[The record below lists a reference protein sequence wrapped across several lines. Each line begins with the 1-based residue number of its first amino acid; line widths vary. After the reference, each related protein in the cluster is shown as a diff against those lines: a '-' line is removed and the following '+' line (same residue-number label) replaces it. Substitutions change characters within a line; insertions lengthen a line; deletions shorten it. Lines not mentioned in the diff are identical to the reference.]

1 MRARLLA
8 PFLSIADR
16 DPFGQRHPQKD
27 RGSGDD
33 NALRTS
39 SSNRKCHVISDES
52 PDKTSGRASARNVVL
67 GFVWGFQRSL
77 FRSQK

>member
-1 MRARLLA
+1 MTVRLLA

-16 DPFGQRHPQKD
+16 DPFGQYHPQKD

-39 SSNRKCHVISDES
+39 SSNEKCPVISDES
-52 PDKTSGRASARNVVL
+52 RNKTSGGASARRVVL
-67 GFVWGFQRSL
+67 GFVWR
-77 FRSQK
+77 FRRPFI

>member
-1 MRARLLA
+1 MTVRLLA
-8 PFLSIADR
+8 PFLSIAHRDR
-16 DPFGQRHPQKD
+16 FGQCHPQKD

-39 SSNRKCHVISDES
+39 SSNEKCHVISDES
-52 PDKTSGRASARNVVL
+52 RDKTSGRASARSVVL